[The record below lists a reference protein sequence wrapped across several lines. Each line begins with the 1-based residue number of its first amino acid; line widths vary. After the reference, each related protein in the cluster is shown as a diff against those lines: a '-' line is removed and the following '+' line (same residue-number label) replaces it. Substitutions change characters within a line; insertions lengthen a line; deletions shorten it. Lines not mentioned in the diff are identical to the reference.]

1 MYNTSAGLLP
11 SLLQYESAIRGQ
23 NITGATSLGNLY
35 QNNLGLGGQLGQNQ
49 YGDLSQQLAAAYQEW
64 LRTQS
69 AYNPLIPY
77 MFTGS
82 TAFQP
87 TTSTSTPGFWDYFS
101 NILGSGI
108 GAAGSILG
116 GALSGGALSDER
128 AKENITPIGKL
139 GETTLYKYN
148 YRGDPTPQIGVIA
161 QEAVAY
167 YPNSVMVGGAG
178 KAWRVDYDKLMLE
191 MLSGKVN

>member
-1 MYNTSAGLLP
+1 VGSSAKTNTVISHSSSLPPTKSGLEPSPLITHSFPTCSQALLP
-11 SLLQYESAIRGQ
+11 SNPPPLPAPRVSG
-23 NITGATSLGNLY
+23 ITSQTS
-35 QNNLGLGGQLGQNQ
+35 
-49 YGDLSQQLAAAYQEW
+49 
-64 LRTQS
+64 
-69 AYNPLIPY
+69 
-77 MFTGS
+77 
-82 TAFQP
+82 
-87 TTSTSTPGFWDYFS
+87 
-101 NILGSGI
+101 SGI

-167 YPNSVMVGGAG
+167 YPNSVMIGGAG